1 MMLVHAN
8 VSTVT
13 HPGTDQNNRTE
24 TIGVGLS
31 QTPELFAYVE
41 NDLNYNYKYIYIKT
55 TKDFFDSQATEAFN
69 VQLCLSPLNE
79 SDPPRVSTRYQN
91 LQ

>member
-1 MMLVHAN
+1 MLRMTSIIIIN
-8 VSTVT
+8 T
-13 HPGTDQNNRTE
+13 
-24 TIGVGLS
+24 
-31 QTPELFAYVE
+31 
-41 NDLNYNYKYIYIKT
+41 YIKT